1 MKPPVVKNPLFFLDY
16 DGTLAPIV
24 DDPMEAFPHRDVPGI
39 LEGLMDRAPVYI
51 VTGRYLADLQE
62 LISMPLEAIGLHGIQ
77 RGTLGGQLTNA
88 ISEEAREAIERFRK
102 NAPEFDGINIEEKGP
117 LFAVH
122 YRRADDKEAARRAIR
137 EWLGDVPDALDPI
150 WGKDVVEL
158 RPADVS
164 KGTAVR
170 DVAARHADR
179 TPIYIGDDV
188 TDEDAF
194 QALEDDAIT
203 VKVGEGE
210 TVARYR
216 LEDPDRVV
224 DYLRQYL

>member
-1 MKPPVVKNPLFFLDY
+1 MKPPVIKDPLFFLDY

-24 DDPMEAFPHRDVPGI
+24 DDPMEAYPHEAVPGI
-39 LEGLMDRAPVYI
+39 LEALTEQAPVYI

-62 LISMPLEAIGLHGIQ
+62 LMSMPLDAIGLHGVQ
-77 RGTLGGQLTNA
+77 RGILGGKVTNA
-88 ISEEAREAIERFRK
+88 ISQEARAAIDRFRT

-122 YRRADDKEAARRAIR
+122 YRLADDKEAARQAIR
-137 EWLGDVPDALDPI
+137 EWLGDVPDSLDPI

-194 QALEDDAIT
+194 TALEDDAIT
-203 VKVGEGE
+203 IKVGAGE

-216 LEDPDRVV
+216 LEDPDQVV